1 MKNKFGGIFILNE
14 SEIEEK
20 DLMLLKLRANIIFDA
35 GLGKLENQLKDME
48 NEYMNSIK
56 NIGDDETYAYIENNE
71 PQALDLKYEDLKYYN
86 EYGGFSENGLEYNLK
101 ISKENKLPTV
111 WSMILANEHFGTL
124 VTQNLG
130 GFTWDENSRLK
141 RISAWNN
148 NPNMDIPSEIVYLKD
163 KDTGET
169 WTLSE
174 NLENSNQNYYLNY
187 GFGSVKLKTI
197 RDEILHDLETFVA
210 KEDRAKISIL
220 KLKNTSSERK
230 NIKLLY
236 YIKPVMGEDEIKTS
250 GYIKVNKEN
259 NVVFAKNLY
268 NSELVSNILYVSSN
282 ENIKSY
288 TGSKKSFIGEGNLNN
303 PISLNKVSLD
313 NSSGLRRNVLCCS
326 TNGNK
331 YRSF

>member
-14 SEIEEK
+14 TEIEEK
-20 DLMLLKLRANIIFDA
+20 DLNLLKLRANIIFDA
-35 GLGKLENQLKDME
+35 GFGKLETQLKDME

-56 NIGDDETYAYIENNE
+56 NIGYDETSVYIKNNE
-71 PQALDLKYEDLKYYN
+71 PQSLDLKYEDLKYYN
-86 EYGGFSENGLEYNLK
+86 EYGGFSEDGLEYNLK

-111 WSMILANEHFGTL
+111 WSMILANKNFGTL
-124 VTQNLG
+124 ITQNLG

-148 NPNMDIPSEIVYLKD
+148 NPNVDIPSEIIYLKD

-187 GFGSVKLKTI
+187 GFGCVKLNTI
-197 RDEILHDLETFVA
+197 RDEILHELETFVT
-210 KEDRAKISIL
+210 KEDKAKISIL
-220 KLKNTSSERK
+220 KLKNTSSEKK

-250 GYIKVNKEN
+250 GYIKVKKEN
-259 NVVFAKNLY
+259 NLVIAQNLY

-326 TNGNK
+326 TNRNK

>member
-14 SEIEEK
+14 NEIEEK
-20 DLMLLKLRANIIFDA
+20 DLMLLSLRANLVFDA
-35 GLGKLENQLKDME
+35 GLGKLETQIKDLE
-48 NEYMNSIK
+48 NEYVNSIK
-56 NIGDDETYAYIENNE
+56 NIGYDETFEYTLNQE
-71 PQALDLKYEDLKYYN
+71 PKVLDLEYENLKYYN
-86 EYGGFSENGLEYNLK
+86 EYGGFSEDGLEYNLK
-101 ISKENKLPTV
+101 VNKENKLPTV

-141 RISAWNN
+141 RLSAWNN
-148 NPNMDIPSEIVYLKD
+148 NPNMDIPSEIIYLKD
-163 KDTGET
+163 KDSGET

-174 NLENSNQNYYLNY
+174 NLEKSNQNYYLNY
-187 GFGSVKLKTI
+187 SFGSVKLKTI
-197 RDEILHDLETFVA
+197 RDEILHEVETFVA
-210 KEDRAKISIL
+210 REDKAKISIL
-220 KLKNTSSERK
+220 RLKNTSSERK

-282 ENIKSY
+282 ETIKSY
-288 TGSKKSFIGEGNLNN
+288 TGSKKSFIGEGNLND
-303 PISLNKVSLD
+303 PTSLNKVSLD
-313 NSSGLRRNVLCCS
+313 NNSGFRRNVLYCNADRC
-326 TNGNK
+326 G
-331 YRSF
+331 YGSF